1 MIAKFYLLGKKENIP
16 YMIYF
21 ANWAV
26 IRYYID
32 MKADEL
38 TGEYKD
44 LKDEEVVVMVQNGNA
59 NMFGEVMKR
68 YEVKMRRY
76 ATRFFREK
84 EEITDLVQ
92 DVFIKVY
99 TNIQSFDQSQRFSP
113 WIYRIAHNEFVNKI
127 AWKSIRHYVPIDTED
142 FIPQFAATEN
152 VMREAIKTD
161 EKSIMEKYLGELDY
175 KYKTPIIMFY
185 YEDLSYDEISEIMQI
200 PPNTVGVRI
209 KRGKDRLKE
218 IIEKKGRSL
227 GSHHTD
233 E

>member
-1 MIAKFYLLGKKENIP
+1 MNIA
-16 YMIYF
+16 
-21 ANWAV
+21 
-26 IRYYID
+26 
-32 MKADEL
+32 EL
-38 TGEYKD
+38 TINDKRA
-44 LKDEEVVVMVQNGNA
+44 LKDEEVVVLVQNGNSDA
-59 NMFGEVMKR
+59 FGEVMKR
-68 YEVKMRRY
+68 YEAKMRRY

-99 TNIQSFDQSQRFSP
+99 TNIQSFDKSQRFSP

-127 AWKSIRHYVPIDTED
+127 AWKSIRNYVPLDTED
-142 FIPQFAATEN
+142 FIPQFAADEN

-161 EKSIMEKYLGELDY
+161 EKTIMEKYLSELDD

-185 YEDLSYDEISEIMQI
+185 YEDLSYDEISEMLQI

-209 KRGKDRLKE
+209 KRGKDKLKE
-218 IIEKKGRSL
+218 IIANKGRSL
-227 GSHHTD
+227 ESHHTD